1 MDLAHAYQ
9 QIPLEQ
15 SSKQYVTTNTHRGLY
30 QYNRLPFGVAAA
42 PSIFQREME
51 NLLQGIDHVSIYL
64 DDILVTGTSQTDH
77 LNTLD
82 QVLTR
87 LEGAG
92 LRLKQSKCGFL
103 LLSVD
108 YLGHRISEKGLQ
120 PAEGKVKAIS
130 EGPAPTEASPLRSFL
145 GLINY
150 YAKFLPNLAT
160 TLAPLYQLLQ
170 KGKQWAWGKSQQ
182 QAFEEAK
189 RQLTSQ
195 NFLVHFDPSKE
206 LLLCCDASPY
216 GIGAV
221 LSHCM
226 KNGSDQPIA
235 FASRSLS
242 KAEKGY
248 AHLDKEGLAIVFG
261 VKKFNQYLFGHKFTI
276 SSDHKPLHYIFSA
289 TRPTPSQASAR
300 IQRWA
305 LTLSAYNY
313 HIQYKPGKD
322 NSNADVLS
330 RLPLLESPT
339 LVLEPGE
346 TIFLMDTLESSPVTA
361 TQIKMWTAS
370 DPVLSRV
377 KTLVLQGWID
387 TTDDQ
392 LQPYQRRKDELSVH
406 MGCVLLGS
414 RVVVPPAGREKIL
427 KELHQGHPGITRMK
441 GLARGFVWWPGMDP
455 SLKT

>member
-1 MDLAHAYQ
+1 MA
-9 QIPLEQ
+9 IPLAASGSYKFCEFSTPDHFWLGRTDFGNQIWPPPEQ
-15 SSKQYVTTNTHRGLY
+15 ILSTKNGPPGPFFPRTKFFVT
-30 QYNRLPFGVAAA
+30 
-42 PSIFQREME
+42 
-51 NLLQGIDHVSIYL
+51 
-64 DDILVTGTSQTDH
+64 
-77 LNTLD
+77 
-82 QVLTR
+82 
-87 LEGAG
+87 
-92 LRLKQSKCGFL
+92 
-103 LLSVD
+103 
-108 YLGHRISEKGLQ
+108 GHRISEKGLQ
-120 PAEGKVKAIS
+120 PTEGKVKAIS
-130 EGPAPTEASPLRSFL
+130 EAPAPTEVSQLRSFL

-195 NFLVHFDPSKE
+195 NLLVHFDPSKE

-221 LSHCM
+221 LSHRM

-261 VKKFNQYLFGHKFTI
+261 VKKFHQYLFAI
-276 SSDHKPLHYIFSA
+276 CSDHKPLQYIFSA

-339 LVLEPGE
+339 LVYTE
-346 TIFLMDTLESSPVTA
+346 TWGDNFSHGHTREFPCYCY
-361 TQIKMWTAS
+361 S
-370 DPVLSRV
+370 DQDVDS
-377 KTLVLQGWID
+377 Q
-387 TTDDQ
+387 
-392 LQPYQRRKDELSVH
+392 
-406 MGCVLLGS
+406 
-414 RVVVPPAGREKIL
+414 
-427 KELHQGHPGITRMK
+427 
-441 GLARGFVWWPGMDP
+441 
-455 SLKT
+455 